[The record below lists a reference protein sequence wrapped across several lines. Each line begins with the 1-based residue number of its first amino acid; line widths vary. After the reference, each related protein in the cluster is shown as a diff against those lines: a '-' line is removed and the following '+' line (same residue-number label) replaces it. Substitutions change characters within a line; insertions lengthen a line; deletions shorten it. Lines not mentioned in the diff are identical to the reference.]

1 MQKILTEISCGELI
15 DKISILEIKI
25 MKIKNLTKKN
35 QAKKECL
42 ILRKTKKSLNIKKN
56 LNIYSKKL
64 KRVNL
69 KLWKLEDDIRKKE
82 KFKNFDKEFIKL
94 AREVYKSNDERS
106 LIKKKINLSVK
117 SNIIEVKSHKGQ

>member
-25 MKIKNLTKKN
+25 KKIKNVTKKN

>member
-25 MKIKNLTKKN
+25 KKIKNVTKKN

-82 KFKNFDKEFIKL
+82 KIKNFDKEFIKL

>member
-25 MKIKNLTKKN
+25 KKIKNVTKKN

-82 KFKNFDKEFIKL
+82 KC
-94 AREVYKSNDERS
+94 
-106 LIKKKINLSVK
+106 
-117 SNIIEVKSHKGQ
+117 